1 LRRSLRAVGSW
12 VIVVLLIGSVLSGV
26 NGAVTAATTRARTD
40 ELQRSL
46 SGEKHRSEE
55 LQRSL
60 DRFND
65 IAECAVRFDLAVT
78 DAQVQWSLMMGIL
91 VIEIASARPD
101 LADEIANIGAV
112 NQMLATARNERLRY
126 QLVPVLPCPIA
137 APEPSEG
144 D

>member
-1 LRRSLRAVGSW
+1 VW
-12 VIVVLLIGSVLSGV
+12 VLTLLLIGVLVSEV
-26 NGAVTAATTRARTD
+26 NDAITSANSRALTE
-40 ELQRSL
+40 ELQRSVDA
-46 SGEKHRSEE
+46 EKRRSER

-65 IAECAVRFDLAVT
+65 FAECAVRFDLAVT
-78 DAQVQWSLMMGIL
+78 DAEVQWNLMMGIL

-112 NQMLATARNERLRY
+112 NQMLAQAFNERLRY
-126 QLVPVLPCPIA
+126 QESPVLPCPIA

-144 D
+144 N